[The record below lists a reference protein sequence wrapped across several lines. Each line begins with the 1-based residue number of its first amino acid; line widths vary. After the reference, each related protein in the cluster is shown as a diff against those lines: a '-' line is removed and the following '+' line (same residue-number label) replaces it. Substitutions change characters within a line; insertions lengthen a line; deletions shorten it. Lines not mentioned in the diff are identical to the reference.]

1 MLGYA
6 TLFTTLPV
14 FSLVLDQVL
23 IFCQSSQNRFFKVI
37 KSTSILLKDVSGK
50 KALELPELYRD
61 LLRGRSLS
69 FKTFFLW
76 VIISIYQG
84 TKQICLTYTRLKYQ
98 ISYFF

>member
-84 TKQICLTYTRLKYQ
+84 TKQICLTYARLNYR